1 MASTRPYE
9 VVIWGA
15 TGTVGKL
22 VCEHVAQNYQGRVKW
37 AIAGRNQAKLEAIR
51 NHVAEMNPECQNVP
65 IILGD
70 ITDQASLDSMA
81 SQSKVVIATAGPF
94 ARYGTPVVDA
104 CVRSGAD
111 YCDITGECLLPVTAL
126 AHLQANFGRCT

>member
-1 MASTRPYE
+1 MVRLS
-9 VVIWGA
+9 
-15 TGTVGKL
+15 
-22 VCEHVAQNYQGRVKW
+22 
-37 AIAGRNQAKLEAIR
+37 
-51 NHVAEMNPECQNVP
+51 QNVP

-111 YCDITGECLLPVTAL
+111 YCDVTGKWCLSISACDSVIESLKLVINLLDTY
-126 AHLQANFGRCT
+126 T

>member
-1 MASTRPYE
+1 M
-9 VVIWGA
+9 
-15 TGTVGKL
+15 
-22 VCEHVAQNYQGRVKW
+22 
-37 AIAGRNQAKLEAIR
+37 
-51 NHVAEMNPECQNVP
+51 P

-81 SQSKVVIATAGPF
+81 AQSKVVIATAGPF

-126 AHLQANFGRCT
+126 AQLQLKSCHNLSKVHEPSLSLQMTTLLTLSNLVAKINHRGVTKQQ

>member
-1 MASTRPYE
+1 MPAHTSNPYIYSQDLTFA
-9 VVIWGA
+9 VRL
-15 TGTVGKL
+15 T
-22 VCEHVAQNYQGRVKW
+22 QD
-37 AIAGRNQAKLEAIR
+37 
-51 NHVAEMNPECQNVP
+51 VP

-111 YCDITGECLLPVTAL
+111 YCDITGKWCLSSSA
-126 AHLQANFGRCT
+126 